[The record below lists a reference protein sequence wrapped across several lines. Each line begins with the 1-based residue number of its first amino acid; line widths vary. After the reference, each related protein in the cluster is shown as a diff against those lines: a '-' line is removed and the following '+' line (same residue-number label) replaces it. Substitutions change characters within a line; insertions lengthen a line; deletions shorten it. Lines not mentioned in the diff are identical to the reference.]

1 MDGADGA
8 TSTTTTMTE
17 AFLETEVGKSKRLIN
32 FIKRRNSEIT
42 ASSSSSTP
50 NHSDG
55 ALGEQPQP
63 SQTQSQS
70 QTPSQSH
77 SSLLPQGTS
86 QATEAAEM
94 AQMSPRK
101 DNDKPS
107 LNRRLWKQITK
118 RRRTNSVSQIV
129 AG

>member
-1 MDGADGA
+1 
-8 TSTTTTMTE
+8 MTE
-17 AFLETEVGKSKRLIN
+17 AFLETEVDKSKRLIN

-63 SQTQSQS
+63 SQSQAQSQ
-70 QTPSQSH
+70 
-77 SSLLPQGTS
+77 SSLLPQ
-86 QATEAAEM
+86 AAEPAEM